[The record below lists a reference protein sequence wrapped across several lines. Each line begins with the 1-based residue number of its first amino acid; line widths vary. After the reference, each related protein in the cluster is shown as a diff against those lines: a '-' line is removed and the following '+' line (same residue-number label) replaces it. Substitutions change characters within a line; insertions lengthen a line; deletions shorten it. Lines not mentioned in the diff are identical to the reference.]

1 MYNFFIKV
9 IQLILNI
16 FVFEMIFSI
25 LTVSVVKGTQIL
37 IYIFSLVIKIRLK
50 RKMYAPSN

>member
-37 IYIFSLVIKIRLK
+37 IYIFSLVIRIRLK
-50 RKMYAPSN
+50 RKMYAPGI